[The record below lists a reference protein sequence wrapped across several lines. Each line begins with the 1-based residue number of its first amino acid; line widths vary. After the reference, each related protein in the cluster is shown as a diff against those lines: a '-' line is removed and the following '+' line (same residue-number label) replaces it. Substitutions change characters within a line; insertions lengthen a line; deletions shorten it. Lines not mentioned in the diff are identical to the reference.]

1 MQIIP
6 RLESRVPEER
16 SLCRYPPVRAAA
28 GRIVGLALTV
38 STASLL
44 PATQAL
50 AAGFALLEQ
59 SASRLGTAFSGT
71 AAAADDA
78 TTVYYNPAGM
88 VELTQA
94 EALVALSGIDI
105 GSEFRNRN
113 SQAALGQ
120 PLGGS
125 GGDAGGW
132 NAVPSVYLVAP
143 VSETLA
149 FGFALNAP
157 FGLKLE
163 YEPGWA
169 GRFQALDSEIKTY
182 NLNPAVSWRV
192 NDWLSLGAGVDYQRL
207 QAELT
212 NSVNYTAAV
221 GQGLQQL
228 VAAGSLAPAAVPVLL
243 AANAGLEG
251 HVRVRGDD
259 SAWGYNAGV
268 LFTLSPGTQLGLAYR
283 SSIEYALRGAAK
295 FTVPATT
302 DLTGAAIVA
311 AASASGGELATGPVS
326 VDLEVPDSAI
336 ASLSHRMGS
345 VELLADIAWTG
356 WSSVQELRVV
366 RDSGETL
373 SVTPERWRDTWRYA
387 LGATY
392 KLSEAWKLRGGV
404 AFDETPVPDA
414 TRTARL
420 PDADRKW
427 LALGAQWKAT
437 DGGTLIDFGYA
448 HLFCDDVSLNQD
460 SGNAAVYGLL
470 NGQQQS
476 SVDVVSVQVA
486 QRF

>member
-1 MQIIP
+1 MQA
-6 RLESRVPEER
+6 S
-16 SLCRYPPVRAAA
+16 PPLRAAVS
-28 GRIVGLALTV
+28 RIVGMMLTA

-44 PATQAL
+44 PSTQAL

-71 AAAADDA
+71 AAVADDA
-78 TTVYYNPAGM
+78 TTIYYNPAGM
-88 VELTQA
+88 VQLTQS

-132 NAVPSVYLVAP
+132 NAIPSAYLV
-143 VSETLA
+143 VSTSESLA

-163 YEPGWA
+163 YDPGWM
-169 GRFQALDSEIKTY
+169 GRFQALDSEIETY

-192 NDWLSLGAGVDYQRL
+192 NEWLSIGAGADYQHL

-228 VAAGSLAPAAVPVLL
+228 VAAGLLSPAAVPTLL

-251 HVRVRGDD
+251 HAQVRGDD
-259 SAWGYNAGV
+259 SAWGYNVGV
-268 LFTLSPGTQLGLAYR
+268 LFTFSPDTRLGLAYR
-283 SSIEYALRGAAK
+283 SSIEYDLRGAAR
-295 FTVPATT
+295 FTAPATT
-302 DLTGAAIVA
+302 NLTGAAIIA
-311 AASASGGELATGPVS
+311 AASGAGGALATGPVR
-326 VDLEVPDSAI
+326 VALEVPDSAT
-336 ASLSHRMGS
+336 ASLAHRMGS
-345 VELLADIAWTG
+345 VELLADVAWTG
-356 WSSVQELRVV
+356 WSSIQELRVV
-366 RDSGETL
+366 RDSGVTL

-392 KLSEAWKLRGGV
+392 KMSDSWKLRGGV
-404 AFDETPVPDA
+404 AYDETPVPDE
-414 TRTARL
+414 TRTPRL

-427 LALGAQWKAT
+427 LALGAQWKPTAA
-437 DGGTLIDFGYA
+437 TLIDVGYA
-448 HLFCDDVSLNQD
+448 HLFSPDVSMNHD
-460 SGNAAVYGLL
+460 GGNAAVYGLL

-476 SVDVVSVQVA
+476 SVDIVSIQVA